1 MNNEM
6 KEKAFRSIKEFKKI
20 FYREPY
26 SEEINTIIER
36 CGGCSFFQKLSI
48 IKEAQKGIDNV
59 HDLYEMYKDYKDD
72 VNIDEEKALFLIS
85 SINATEN
92 TLKAKQRE
100 FDRTNNP
107 KDDAL
112 SAFAFSKMQF
122 LYIKDLYGFSIDNE
136 KRFIKNHQD
145 LYKLIFKPE
154 EKGQDITKIKSLR
167 I

>member
-6 KEKAFRSIKEFKKI
+6 KAKAFRSIKEFKKI

-36 CGGCSFFQKLSI
+36 CGGCSFLQKISI

-59 HDLYEMYKDYKDD
+59 HELYEMYKDYKED
-72 VNIDEEKALFLIS
+72 VITDEEKAMFFLS
-85 SINATEN
+85 SIKATER
-92 TLKAKQRE
+92 TLEAKQRE
-100 FDRTNNP
+100 FNRTTNP

-122 LYIKDLYGFSIDNE
+122 LYIKDLYGLSINDE
-136 KRFIKNHQD
+136 RKFIKNHQD

-154 EKGQDITKIKSLR
+154 EKGQDITKIKSLKL
-167 I
+167 